1 MRPYSYHTQHLLLSF
16 SSLSFLLAN
25 THISLEN
32 LERENNKFAETLAA
46 IPLFR
51 RTKVLHA
58 LIGKKMV
65 SIALGAVVPY
75 PGKATRIS
83 HKGQRG
89 TKLAAIPVS
98 GHTKVLHTLIGMVSA
113 APAVLCYI
121 HVRWFEFPARDK
133 EALNWQPHLCLD
145 TWKCFTHW
153 QEWVALLLW
162 WCCALLGLGW
172 GDVNFPQGTKKYET
186 GSHATVIIHSFYI

>member
-75 PGKATRIS
+75 PGKVTRIS

-121 HVRWFEFPARDK
+121 HVR
-133 EALNWQPHLCLD
+133 
-145 TWKCFTHW
+145 
-153 QEWVALLLW
+153 
-162 WCCALLGLGW
+162 
-172 GDVNFPQGTKKYET
+172 
-186 GSHATVIIHSFYI
+186 